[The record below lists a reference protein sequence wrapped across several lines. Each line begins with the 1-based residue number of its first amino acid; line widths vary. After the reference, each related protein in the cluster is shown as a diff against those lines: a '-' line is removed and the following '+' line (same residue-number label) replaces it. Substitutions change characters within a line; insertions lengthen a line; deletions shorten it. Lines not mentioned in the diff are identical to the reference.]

1 MIILFS
7 SYRSIPSNLY
17 PEEKDY
23 VSVLHENSTLP
34 CLYLYKDRW
43 KITPNLSEIRQMDD
57 IIFIKTD
64 NWEKNKSYVVQNE
77 PMIVFIDSNNKSMIN
92 TVLEYTGLKKSEVL
106 FTSGYVTVYSLS

>member
-1 MIILFS
+1 M
-7 SYRSIPSNLY
+7 
-17 PEEKDY
+17 
-23 VSVLHENSTLP
+23 
-34 CLYLYKDRW
+34 
-43 KITPNLSEIRQMDD
+43 SEIRQMDD

-92 TVLEYTGLKKSEVL
+92 TVMEYTGLKNSEVL